1 MEISMGY
8 IEYNEVVKG
17 DMLDV
22 TFDVEHDL
30 DLTGKTLYAEVVVD
44 PTKNA
49 SSAPVLKFKE
59 SDGSLVKTIATST
72 LMSVRLYKQASD
84 MEIAPGK
91 YLISVVMGTDPDFE
105 DKQTII
111 RGKMT
116 VLVEITNRPNE

>member
-1 MEISMGY
+1 MGY